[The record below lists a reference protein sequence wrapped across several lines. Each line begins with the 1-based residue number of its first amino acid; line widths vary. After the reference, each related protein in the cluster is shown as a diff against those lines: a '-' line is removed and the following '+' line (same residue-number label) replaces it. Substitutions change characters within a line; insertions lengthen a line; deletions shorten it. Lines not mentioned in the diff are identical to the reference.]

1 MADAPEAAQAPAA
14 AELPEDVSS
23 LLDEITVATGIKDK
37 EAKRIARRGVQE
49 LLANLVAAP
58 VEKIDKAL
66 VDAYIAEIDS
76 KLSAQIDEVLHHE
89 DVQKLESA
97 WRGLKFVVDQ
107 TDFRENIKIDV
118 INVSKDE
125 LLEDFEN
132 SPEIVKSG
140 LYQHIYTAEFGQAGG
155 EPFGAMISNYEFG
168 PGPRDIA
175 LMQKVSAVA
184 AMSHC
189 PFVAAAGAEMFG
201 VDDFQEL
208 PKLKDLESIF
218 DGPQYTKWNSFRDSP
233 DSRYLA
239 LTMPRFLLRHP
250 YDPDANPVKAFNYEE
265 QVVDDHRKY
274 LWGNASFAFATR
286 LSDSFAN
293 SRWTMNCTGPQAG
306 GMVEN
311 LILHQY
317 KTMEGIETKIPTEV
331 LISDRREFELAE
343 CGFIGLTMYKNT
355 DKACFFSANSAQK
368 PKTFP
373 DTEEGQRDQ
382 TNYKLGTRL
391 TYMMMISRLA
401 HYLKVIQRDNL
412 QTWQTPTKMQTELTD
427 WLRQYA
433 ADMDNPTEEVA
444 NRRPIRRFAIDV
456 AEVPGE
462 VGFYKVDLQVMP
474 HIKFEG
480 ANFTLSLVG
489 KLDKQ

>member
-1 MADAPEAAQAPAA
+1 MAEAPQAAQTAAQMPA
-14 AELPEDVSS
+14 EISS
-23 LLDEITVATGIKDK
+23 LLDEITVATGIKDL
-37 EAKRIARRGVQE
+37 ESARIARRGVQE
-49 LLANLVAAP
+49 LLANLVAQPAER
-58 VEKIDKAL
+58 VDKAL
-66 VDAYIAEIDS
+66 IDAYIAEIDA
-76 KLSAQIDEVLHHE
+76 KLSAQIDEILHHP

-107 TDFRENIKIDV
+107 TDFRENTKID
-118 INVSKDE
+118 ILNVSKDE

-155 EPFGAMISNYEFG
+155 EPIGAMIANYEFG

-184 AMSHC
+184 AMAHC
-189 PFVAAAGAEMFG
+189 PFIAAAGPQMFG
-201 VDDFQEL
+201 VEDFQEL
-208 PKLKDLESIF
+208 PKLKDLASIF
-218 DGPQYTKWNSFRDSP
+218 EGPQYTKWNSFRDSP
-233 DSRYLA
+233 DSRYFA

-250 YDPDANPVKAFNYEE
+250 YDPDANPVKAFNYHEK
-265 QVVDDHRKY
+265 VTDSHSKY
-274 LWGNASFAFATR
+274 LWGNAAFAFSTRLTASFAT
-286 LSDSFAN
+286 

-311 LILHQY
+311 LVLHQY
-317 KTMEGIETKIPTEV
+317 KTLEGIETKIPTEV

-355 DKACFFSANSAQK
+355 DKACFFSANSVQK

-373 DTEEGQRDQ
+373 DTEEGRAAQ

-391 TYMMMISRLA
+391 PYMMMISRLA

-412 QTWQTPTKMQTELTD
+412 QTWQTPVKMQTELME
-427 WLRQYA
+427 WMRQYA
-433 ADMDNPTEEVA
+433 ADMDSPTPEVA
-444 NRRPIRRFAIDV
+444 NRRPIRKFAIEV
-456 AEVPGE
+456 SEVPGE

-474 HIKFEG
+474 HMKFEG

-489 KLDKQ
+489 KLDTK

>member
-1 MADAPEAAQAPAA
+1 MSMADSPQAEAAQQ
-14 AELPEDVSS
+14 EMPEDVAS
-23 LLDEITVATGIKDK
+23 LLDEITVATGIKDR

-49 LLANLVAAP
+49 LLGNLFKQPA
-58 VEKIDKAL
+58 EKIDKSL
-66 VDAYIAEIDS
+66 IDAYITEIDA
-76 KLSAQIDEVLHHE
+76 KLSAQVDEILHNE
-89 DVQKLESA
+89 EVQKLESA

-107 TDFRENIKIDV
+107 TDFRENIKID
-118 INVSKDE
+118 ILNVSKDE

-132 SPEIVKSG
+132 APEITKSG
-140 LYQHIYTAEFGQAGG
+140 LYKHVYTDEFGQAGG
-155 EPFGAMISNYEFG
+155 EPIGAMVGNYEFG

-175 LMQKVSAVA
+175 LAQKVSAVA
-184 AMSHC
+184 AMAHC
-189 PFVAAAGAEMFG
+189 PFIAATGPDMFG
-201 VDDFQEL
+201 IDDFQEL
-208 PKLKDLESIF
+208 PKLKDLSSIF
-218 DGPQYTKWNSFRDSP
+218 EGPQYTKWNSFRDSP
-233 DSRYLA
+233 DSRYFA

-250 YDPDANPVKAFNYEE
+250 YDPDANPVKAFNYNE
-265 QVVDDHRKY
+265 QVTDSHKKY
-274 LWGNASFAFATR
+274 LWGNAAFAFATR
-286 LSDSFAN
+286 LTDSFAN

-317 KTMEGIETKIPTEV
+317 KSMEGIETKIPTEV

-343 CGFIGLTMYKNT
+343 SGFIGLTMYKNT
-355 DKACFFSANSAQK
+355 DKACFFSANSVQK

-401 HYLKVIQRDNL
+401 HYLKVIQRDNI
-412 QTWQTPTKMQTELTD
+412 QTWQSPTKMKTELEN
-427 WLRQYA
+427 WMRQYA
-433 ADMDNPTEEVA
+433 ADMDNPTEAVA
-444 NRRPIRRFAIDV
+444 NRRPIRKFSIDV
-456 AEVPGE
+456 SEIPGE
-462 VGFYKVDLQVMP
+462 VGFYKVDMKVMP

-489 KLDKQ
+489 KLDKE

>member
-1 MADAPEAAQAPAA
+1 MAEAPDAAQAPAVQ
-14 AELPEDVSS
+14 ELPDDVSS

-37 EAKRIARRGVQE
+37 EARRIARRGVQE

-58 VEKIDKAL
+58 EERIDKAL
-66 VDAYIAEIDS
+66 IDAYIAEIDA
-76 KLSAQIDEVLHHE
+76 KLSAQVDEILHNA

-97 WRGLKFVVDQ
+97 WRGLKFVIDQ
-107 TDFRENIKIDV
+107 TDFRENIKVDI
-118 INVSKDE
+118 INVAKDE

-132 SPEIVKSG
+132 SPEIPKSG
-140 LYQHIYTAEFGQAGG
+140 LYKHIYTDEFGQAGG

-175 LMQKVSAVA
+175 LMQKVSAVG
-184 AMSHC
+184 AMAHC

-201 VDDFQEL
+201 VEDFQEL
-208 PKLKDLESIF
+208 PKLKDLESVF
-218 DGPQYTKWNSFRDSP
+218 EGPQYTKWNSFRDSP
-233 DSRYLA
+233 DSRYFA

-265 QVVDDHRKY
+265 KVVDNHSKY

-286 LSDSFAN
+286 LTDSFAR

-311 LILHQY
+311 LVLHQY

-343 CGFIGLTMYKNT
+343 CGFVGLTMYKNT
-355 DKACFFSANSAQK
+355 DKACFFSANSVQK
-368 PKTFP
+368 PKTFA
-373 DTEEGQRDQ
+373 DTAEGMADQ

-391 TYMMMISRLA
+391 PYMMMISRLA
-401 HYLKVIQRDNL
+401 HYLKVIQRDNI
-412 QTWQTPTKMQTELTD
+412 QTWQSPTKMQTELTD
-427 WLRQYA
+427 WMRQYM
-433 ADMDNPTEEVA
+433 ADMDNPTAEVA
-444 NRRPIRRFAIDV
+444 DRRPIRRFKIEV

-489 KLDKQ
+489 KLEK

>member
-1 MADAPEAAQAPAA
+1 MADAPDAAQAAA
-14 AELPEDVSS
+14 PQELPEDVSS

-37 EAKRIARRGVQE
+37 EAQRVARRGVQE
-49 LLANLVAAP
+49 LLANLVTTPA
-58 VEKIDKAL
+58 EKIDKAL
-66 VDAYIAEIDS
+66 IDAYIAEIDA
-76 KLSAQIDEVLHHE
+76 KLGAQIDEILHHE

-107 TDFRENIKIDV
+107 TDFRENIKID
-118 INVSKDE
+118 ILNVSKDD

-132 SPEIVKSG
+132 APEIPKSG

-155 EPFGAMISNYEFG
+155 EPFGAMIANYEFG

-175 LMQKVSAVA
+175 LMQKVSAVG
-184 AMSHC
+184 AMAHC
-189 PFVAAAGAEMFG
+189 PFIAAAGPEMFG
-201 VDDFQEL
+201 IEDFQEL
-208 PKLKDLESIF
+208 PKLKDLESVF
-218 DGPQYTKWNSFRDSP
+218 EGPQYTKWNSFRDSP
-233 DSRYLA
+233 DARYFG

-265 QVVDDHRKY
+265 KVTDSHKKY
-274 LWGNASFAFATR
+274 LWGNAAFAFATR
-286 LSDSFAN
+286 LTDSFAK

-317 KTMEGIETKIPTEV
+317 KTMDGIETKIPTEV

-355 DKACFFSANSAQK
+355 DKACFFSANSVQK

-373 DTEEGQRDQ
+373 DTEEGRRDQ

-391 TYMMMISRLA
+391 PYMMMISRLA
-401 HYLKVIQRDNL
+401 HYLKVIQRDNI
-412 QTWQTPTKMQTELTD
+412 QTWQSPTKMQTELTE
-427 WLRQYA
+427 WMRQYA

-444 NRRPIRRFAIDV
+444 NRRPIRKFKIEV
-456 AEVPGE
+456 SEVPGE

-489 KLDKQ
+489 KLDT

>member
-1 MADAPEAAQAPAA
+1 MAEAPQQAA
-14 AELPEDVSS
+14 AEMPEDVLS
-23 LLDEITVATGIKDK
+23 LLDEITVATGIQDQ
-37 EAKRIARRGVQE
+37 EAKKIARRGVE
-49 LLANLVAAP
+49 ALLTQLVARP
-58 VEKIDKAL
+58 DQKIDKAL
-66 VDAYIAEIDS
+66 IDAYIAEIDA
-76 KLSAQIDEVLHHE
+76 KLSAQVDEILHNA
-89 DVQKLESA
+89 DVQRLESS
-97 WRGLKFVVDQ
+97 WRSLKFLVDQ
-107 TDFRENIKIDV
+107 TDFRENIKIDI
-118 INVSKDE
+118 INISKDA

-132 SPEIVKSG
+132 APEIPKSG

-155 EPFGAMISNYEFG
+155 EPFGAMIANYDFG

-175 LMQKVSAVA
+175 LMQKASAVA

-189 PFVAAAGAEMFG
+189 PFIAAAGPQMFG
-201 VDDFQEL
+201 VNDFQEL
-208 PKLKDLESIF
+208 PKLKDLESVF
-218 DGPQYTKWNSFRDSP
+218 EGPQYTKWRSFRDSD
-233 DSRYLA
+233 DSRYFA

-250 YDPDANPVKAFNYEE
+250 YDPEANPVKAFNYHEK
-265 QVVDDHRKY
+265 VTDSHSKY
-274 LWGNASFAFATR
+274 LWGNAAFAFATR
-286 LSDSFAN
+286 LSASFAQ
-293 SRWTMNCTGPQAG
+293 SRWTSNCTGPQAG

-311 LILHQY
+311 LVLHQY

-355 DKACFFSANSAQK
+355 DKACFFSANSVQK
-368 PKTFP
+368 PKTYP
-373 DTEEGQRDQ
+373 DTEEGRASQ

-412 QTWQTPTKMQTELTD
+412 QTWQTPVKMQTELTE
-427 WLRQYA
+427 WMRQYA
-433 ADMDNPTEEVA
+433 ADMDSPTAEVA
-444 NRRPIRRFAIDV
+444 NRRPIRKFKIDV
-456 AEVPGE
+456 VEVPGE

-489 KLDKQ
+489 KLDK

>member
-1 MADAPEAAQAPAA
+1 MADAPQAAQQ
-14 AELPEDVSS
+14 EQQLPDDVSS
-23 LLDEITVATGIKDK
+23 LLDEITVATGIKD
-37 EAKRIARRGVQE
+37 EQAKRVARRGVQE
-49 LLANLVAAP
+49 LLANLVSSPA
-58 VEKIDKAL
+58 EKIDKAL
-66 VDAYIAEIDS
+66 IDAYIAEIDN
-76 KLSAQIDEVLHHE
+76 KLSAQIDEILHHE
-89 DVQKLESA
+89 EVQKLESA
-97 WRGLKFVVDQ
+97 WRGLKFVIDQ
-107 TDFRENIKIDV
+107 TDFRENVRID
-118 INVSKDE
+118 ILNVSKDE

-132 SPEIVKSG
+132 SPEITKSG

-155 EPFGAMISNYEFG
+155 EPIGAMVSNYEFG

-175 LMQKVSAVA
+175 LAQKVSAVG
-184 AMSHC
+184 AMAHC

-208 PKLKDLESIF
+208 PKLKDLESVF
-218 DGPQYTKWNSFRDSP
+218 EGPQYTKWNSFRDSP
-233 DSRYLA
+233 DARYFA

-250 YDPDANPVKAFNYEE
+250 YDPSANPVKAFNYEE
-265 QVVDDHRKY
+265 KVTDDHHKY

-286 LSDSFAN
+286 LTDSFAK

-311 LILHQY
+311 LVLHQY

-355 DKACFFSANSAQK
+355 DKACFFSANSVQK
-368 PKTFP
+368 PKTFA
-373 DTEEGQRDQ
+373 DTEEGRRDQ

-391 TYMMMISRLA
+391 PYMMMISRLA
-401 HYLKVIQRDNL
+401 HYLKVIQRDNI
-412 QTWQTPTKMQTELTD
+412 QTWQTPTKMQTELND
-427 WLRQYA
+427 WMRQYA
-433 ADMDNPTEEVA
+433 ADMDNPTAEVA
-444 NRRPIRRFAIDV
+444 NRRPIRKFDV
-456 AEVPGE
+456 KVEEIEGD

-480 ANFTLSLVG
+480 ANFSLSLVG
-489 KLDKQ
+489 KLDK

>member
-1 MADAPEAAQAPAA
+1 MADAPEAAAAPQ
-14 AELPEDVSS
+14 ELPDDVAS

-37 EAKRIARRGVQE
+37 EAQRIARRGVQD
-49 LLANLVAAP
+49 LLGKLVSSPAQK
-58 VEKIDKAL
+58 VDKAL
-66 VDAYIAEIDS
+66 IDAYIAEIDT
-76 KLSAQIDEVLHHE
+76 KLGLQIDEILHNE

-107 TDFRENIKIDV
+107 TDFRENMKID
-118 INVSKDE
+118 ILNVSKDE

-132 SPEIVKSG
+132 SPEIPKSG

-155 EPFGAMISNYEFG
+155 EPFGAMVSNYDFG

-175 LMQKVSAVA
+175 LMQKVSAVG
-184 AMSHC
+184 AMAHC
-189 PFVAAAGAEMFG
+189 PFFGAAGPQMFG
-201 VDDFQEL
+201 LDDFQEL
-208 PKLKDLESIF
+208 PKLKDLESVF
-218 DGPQYTKWNSFRDSP
+218 EGPQYTKWNSFRDSP
-233 DSRYLA
+233 DSRYFG
-239 LTMPRFLLRHP
+239 LTAPRFLLRHP

-265 QVVDDHRKY
+265 KVTDSHNKY

-286 LSDSFAN
+286 LADSFAQ

-331 LISDRREFELAE
+331 MISDRREFEMAE

-355 DKACFFSANSAQK
+355 DKACFFSANSVQK
-368 PKTFP
+368 PKTFA
-373 DTEEGQRDQ
+373 DTAEGQADQ

-412 QTWQTPTKMQTELTD
+412 QTWQSPTKMQTELTD

-433 ADMDNPTEEVA
+433 ADMDNPTAEVA
-444 NRRPIRRFAIDV
+444 NRRPIRKFDIKV
-456 AEVPGE
+456 EEVPGE
-462 VGFYKVDLQVMP
+462 VGFYKVDLKIMP

-480 ANFTLSLVG
+480 ANFTLGLVG
-489 KLDKQ
+489 KLDK

>member
-1 MADAPEAAQAPAA
+1 MADAPETAGAPAA

-23 LLDEITVATGIKDK
+23 LLDEITVATGIKDR

-49 LLANLVAAP
+49 LLANLVSAP

-66 VDAYIAEIDS
+66 IDAYIAEIDG
-76 KLSAQIDEVLHHE
+76 KLSAQIDEILHQE

-97 WRGLKFVVDQ
+97 WRGLKFVIDQ
-107 TDFRENIKIDV
+107 TDFRENIKVDV

-132 SPEIVKSG
+132 SPEITKSG

-155 EPFGAMISNYEFG
+155 EPIGAMVANYEFG

-175 LMQKVSAVA
+175 LAQKVSAVS

-208 PKLKDLESIF
+208 PRLKDLASVFE
-218 DGPQYTKWNSFRDSP
+218 GPQYIKWNSFRDSP
-233 DSRYLA
+233 DSRYFG

-250 YDPDANPVKAFNYEE
+250 YDPAANPVKAFNYEE
-265 QVVDDHRKY
+265 KVTDSHTKY
-274 LWGNASFAFATR
+274 LWGNAAFAFATR
-286 LSDSFAN
+286 LSDSFAT

-311 LILHQY
+311 LILHQF

-355 DKACFFSANSAQK
+355 DKACFFSANSVQK
-368 PKTFP
+368 PKTFA
-373 DTEEGQRDQ
+373 DTAEGQADQ

-401 HYLKVIQRDNL
+401 HYLKVIQRDNI
-412 QTWQTPTKMQTELTD
+412 QTWQSPTKMQTELTD
-427 WLRQYA
+427 WMRQYA
-433 ADMDNPTEEVA
+433 ADMDNPTAEIA
-444 NRRPIRRFAIDV
+444 NRRPIRKFSIDV
-456 AEVPGE
+456 SEVPGE
-462 VGFYKVDLQVMP
+462 VGFYKVDLKVMP

-489 KLDKQ
+489 KLDKE

>member
-1 MADAPEAAQAPAA
+1 MADSPQAASQSAEAYSPEVTA
-14 AELPEDVSS
+14 
-23 LLDEITVATGIKDK
+23 LLDEITVATGIKDR
-37 EAKRIARRGVQE
+37 EAARVAQRGVKE
-49 LLANLVAAP
+49 LLSQLFRSP
-58 VEKIDKAL
+58 TEKIDKAL
-66 VDAYIAEIDS
+66 IDAYIAEIDG
-76 KLSAQIDEVLHHE
+76 KLSAQIDEILHNE
-89 DVQKLESA
+89 QVQKLESA

-107 TDFRENIKIDV
+107 TDFRENIKID
-118 INVSKDE
+118 ILNVSKDE

-132 SPEIVKSG
+132 APEIPKSG

-189 PFVAAAGAEMFG
+189 PFVAAAGPEMFG
-201 VDDFQEL
+201 VDDFQAL
-208 PKLKDLESIF
+208 PKLKDLSSVFE
-218 DGPQYTKWNSFRDSP
+218 GPQYTKWNSFRDSP
-233 DSRYLA
+233 DARYFS
-239 LTMPRFLLRHP
+239 LTLPRFLLRHP
-250 YDPDANPVKAFNYEE
+250 YSPEGNPVKAFNYEE
-265 QVVDDHRKY
+265 KVTDSHRKY

-286 LSDSFAN
+286 LTASFAA

-317 KTMEGIETKIPTEV
+317 KSLEGIETKIPTEV

-343 CGFIGLTMYKNT
+343 AGFIGLTMYKNT
-355 DKACFFSANSAQK
+355 DKACFFSANSVQK

-373 DTEEGQRDQ
+373 DTEEGRRDQ

-391 TYMMMISRLA
+391 PYMMMISRLA

-412 QTWQTPTKMQTELTD
+412 QSWQTPVKMQTELTD
-427 WLRQYA
+427 WMRQYQS
-433 ADMDNPTEEVA
+433 DQDNPTAEVA
-444 NRRPIRRFAIDV
+444 NRRPIRKFAINV
-456 AEVPGE
+456 IEVPGE
-462 VGFYKVDLQVMP
+462 VGWYKVDLQVMP

-480 ANFTLSLVG
+480 ANFSLSLVG
-489 KLDKQ
+489 KLDKE

>member
-1 MADAPEAAQAPAA
+1 MADAPQSASSS
-14 AELPEDVSS
+14 AELPDDIAS
-23 LLDEITVATGIKDK
+23 LLDDLTVATGIKDK
-37 EAKRIARRGVQE
+37 EAKRIAHRGVQE
-49 LLANLVAAP
+49 LLANLVSSP
-58 VEKIDKAL
+58 EQKVDKAL
-66 VDAYIAEIDS
+66 IDAYIAEIDA
-76 KLSAQIDEVLHHE
+76 KLSAQIDEILHHE

-107 TDFRENIKIDV
+107 TDFRENMKID
-118 INVSKDE
+118 ILNVSKDE

-132 SPEIVKSG
+132 SPEIPKSG
-140 LYQHIYTAEFGQAGG
+140 LYQHIYTSEFGQAGG
-155 EPFGAMISNYEFG
+155 EPIGAMISNYDFG

-175 LMQKVSAVA
+175 LMQKVSAVG
-184 AMSHC
+184 AMAHC
-189 PFVAAAGAEMFG
+189 PFVAAAGPQMFG
-201 VDDFQEL
+201 LDDFEEL
-208 PKLKDLESIF
+208 PKLKDLESVF
-218 DGPQYTKWNSFRDSP
+218 EGPQYTKWNSFRDSP
-233 DSRYLA
+233 DARYFA

-265 QVVDDHRKY
+265 KVTDSHAKY

-286 LSDSFAN
+286 LADSFAQ

-317 KTMEGIETKIPTEV
+317 KSLEGIETKIPTEV

-343 CGFIGLTMYKNT
+343 CGFVGLTMYKNT
-355 DKACFFSANSAQK
+355 DKACFFSANSVQK
-368 PKTFP
+368 PKTFA
-373 DTEEGQRDQ
+373 DTAEGQADQ

-391 TYMMMISRLA
+391 PYMMMISRLA

-412 QTWQTPTKMQTELTD
+412 QTWQSPTKMKTELEE

-433 ADMDNPTEEVA
+433 ADMDSPTAEVA
-444 NRRPIRRFAIDV
+444 NRRPIRKFSIDV
-456 AEVPGE
+456 DEVPGE
-462 VGFYKVDLQVMP
+462 VGFYKIDMKIMP

-480 ANFTLSLVG
+480 ANFTLGLVG
-489 KLDKQ
+489 KLDK

>member
-23 LLDEITVATGIKDK
+23 LLDEITVATGIKDQA
-37 EAKRIARRGVQE
+37 AKRIARRGVQE

-76 KLSAQIDEVLHHE
+76 KLSAQVDEILHNE
-89 DVQKLESA
+89 NVQKLESA
-97 WRGLKFVVDQ
+97 WRGLKFVIDQ
-107 TDFRENIKIDV
+107 TDFRENIKVDV

-140 LYQHIYTAEFGQAGG
+140 LYQHVYTAEFGQAGG
-155 EPFGAMISNYEFG
+155 APFGAMVANYEFG

-175 LMQKVSAVA
+175 LMQKVSAVS

-189 PFVAAAGAEMFG
+189 PFIAAAGAEMFG
-201 VDDFQEL
+201 VEDFQEL

-250 YDPDANPVKAFNYEE
+250 YDPSANPVKAFNYEE
-265 QVVDDHRKY
+265 KVVDDHGKY
-274 LWGNASFAFATR
+274 LWGNASFSFATR
-286 LSDSFAN
+286 LADSFAS
-293 SRWTMNCTGPQAG
+293 SRWTSNCTGPQAG

-368 PKTFP
+368 PKTFA
-373 DTEEGQRDQ
+373 DTTEGLADQ

-391 TYMMMISRLA
+391 TYMMMICRLA

-412 QTWQTPTKMQTELTD
+412 QTWQTPTKMQTELTE
-427 WLRQYA
+427 WMRQYA
-433 ADMDNPTEEVA
+433 ADMDNPTEAVA
-444 NRRPIRRFAIDV
+444 NRRPIRRFSIDV

-462 VGFYKVDLQVMP
+462 VGFYKVDLKVMP

-489 KLDKQ
+489 KLDAQ

>member
-1 MADAPEAAQAPAA
+1 MSDAPEAAQSAQA
-14 AELPEDVSS
+14 LPEDVTS
-23 LLDEITVATGIKDK
+23 LLDEITVATGIKDH

-49 LLANLVAAP
+49 LLANLVSAP

-66 VDAYIAEIDS
+66 IDAYIAEIDV
-76 KLSAQIDEVLHHE
+76 KLSAQIDEILHHE

-107 TDFRENIKIDV
+107 TNFRENIKIDV
-118 INVSKDE
+118 LNVSKDE

-132 SPEIVKSG
+132 SPEIPKSG
-140 LYQHIYTAEFGQAGG
+140 LYQHIYTDEFGQAGG
-155 EPFGAMISNYEFG
+155 EPFGAMVANYEFG
-168 PGPRDIA
+168 PSPRDVA
-175 LMQKVSAVA
+175 LAQKISAVS

-189 PFVAAAGAEMFG
+189 PFIAAAGKEMFG
-201 VDDFQEL
+201 VDDFRDL
-208 PKLKDLESIF
+208 PKLKDLASVFE
-218 DGPQYTKWNSFRDSP
+218 GPQYTKWNSFRDSP
-233 DSRYLA
+233 DSRYFG

-265 QVVDDHRKY
+265 NVIDDHRSY
-274 LWGNASFAFATR
+274 LWGNAAFAFATR
-286 LSDSFAN
+286 LTDSFAS

-343 CGFIGLTMYKNT
+343 SGFIGLTMYKKT
-355 DKACFFSANSAQK
+355 DQACFFSANSAQK

-373 DTEEGQRDQ
+373 DTAEGQRDQ

-391 TYMMMISRLA
+391 PYMMIISRLA

-412 QTWQTPTKMQTELTD
+412 QTWQSPTKMQTELTE
-427 WLRQYA
+427 WMRQYA
-433 ADMDNPTEEVA
+433 ADMDNPTAEVA
-444 NRRPIRRFAIDV
+444 NRRPIRKFSINV
-456 AEVPGE
+456 SEVPGE
-462 VGFYKVDLQVMP
+462 VGFYKVDLQIMP

-489 KLDKQ
+489 KLDKE

>member
-1 MADAPEAAQAPAA
+1 MADSPQTAPAA
-14 AELPEDVSS
+14 AAMPEDVSS
-23 LLDEITVATGIKDK
+23 LLDEITVATGIKDV
-37 EAKRIARRGVQE
+37 EARRVARRGVE
-49 LLANLVAAP
+49 ALLAQLVASP
-58 VEKIDKAL
+58 EQKIDKAL
-66 VDAYIAEIDS
+66 IDAYIAEIDA
-76 KLSAQIDEVLHHE
+76 KLSAQIDEVLHHQ

-97 WRGLKFVVDQ
+97 WRGLKFVIDQ
-107 TDFRENIKIDV
+107 TDLRENIKID
-118 INVSKDE
+118 ILNVSKDQ

-132 SPEIVKSG
+132 SPEIPKSG
-140 LYQHIYTAEFGQAGG
+140 LYQHIYTDEFGQAGG
-155 EPFGAMISNYEFG
+155 EPIGAMISNYEFG

-175 LMQKVSAVA
+175 LMQRVSAVA

-201 VDDFQEL
+201 VKDFQEL
-208 PKLKDLESIF
+208 PKLKDLESVF
-218 DGPQYTKWNSFRDSP
+218 EGPQYTKWRSFRESEDA
-233 DSRYLA
+233 RYFS
-239 LTMPRFLLRHP
+239 LTLPRFLLRHP
-250 YDPDANPVKAFNYEE
+250 YDPDANPVKAFNYHER
-265 QVVDDHRKY
+265 VTDNHSKY

-286 LSDSFAN
+286 LASSFAD

-317 KTMEGIETKIPTEV
+317 KTMEGLETKIPTEV

-355 DKACFFSANSAQK
+355 DKACFFSANSVQK
-368 PKTFP
+368 PKTYP
-373 DTEEGQRDQ
+373 DTEEGRASQ

-391 TYMMMISRLA
+391 PYMMMVSRLA
-401 HYLKVIQRDNL
+401 HYLKVLQRDNL
-412 QTWQTPTKMQTELTD
+412 QTWQTPTKMQSELTE
-427 WLRQYA
+427 WMRQYA
-433 ADMDNPTEEVA
+433 ADMDNPTAEVA
-444 NRRPIRRFAIDV
+444 NRRPIRRFAIKVD
-456 AEVPGE
+456 EVPGE

-489 KLDKQ
+489 KLDAK